1 VTSSQKRKGDSFE
14 CAIRDHLAAAG
25 FDVERTRAGYER
37 DYGDLHVMV
46 TDPPATTPDG
56 TLTMHREVRRP
67 AVVVQAKN
75 HRAHQLGEWLS
86 QTAQQRNEANAP
98 HGVLV
103 VKRRGV
109 GAPGRQYAVLEL
121 DDLLALLREAGYATE
136 DGEQP

>member
-14 CAIRDHLAAAG
+14 CAIRDHLDASG

-37 DYGDLHVMV
+37 DYGDLHIME
-46 TDPPATTPDG
+46 PD
-56 TLTMHREVRRP
+56 EVEPRR
-67 AVVVQAKN
+67 ASVIIQAKN
-75 HRAHQLGEWLS
+75 HRAHALGEWL
-86 QTAQQRNEANAP
+86 TATALQREHAGAR

-136 DGEQP
+136 TGERP